1 MKFRRYVMYLSIL
14 IALVTILW
22 PSKYDRIMKPILE
35 MKEKNPNLIFDGKPE
50 PPFPDKKKN
59 IESITG
65 IDVNK
70 NGIRDDLEIYANRIS
85 KTELERKARYQHFM
99 ALEELVKAVESKNI
113 EKIRY
118 ADAFYSEAGFC
129 HYRIMKMSYDDNLSY
144 NFFDNEMI
152 LFELLPRNK
161 DIFNKVS
168 IIRAGELQNP
178 NNVKDIFC
186 TSIKDKMK

>member
-1 MKFRRYVMYLSIL
+1 MKFRCYVMYLSIL
-14 IALVTILW
+14 IAVVTILW

-35 MKEKNPNLIFDGKPE
+35 MKEKNPNLIVDGKPE

-70 NGIRDDLEIYANRIS
+70 NGIRDDLEIYANRVS

-113 EKIRY
+113 ERIRLVDDFY
-118 ADAFYSEAGFC
+118 AATRRCQYETISKSNGYEVANREYDYSIE
-129 HYRIMKMSYDDNLSY
+129 
-144 NFFDNEMI
+144 
-152 LFELLPRNK
+152 LFEIIQKNK
-161 DIFNKVS
+161 NILDKISF
-168 IIRAGELQNP
+168 IRAGEAQNA
-178 NNVKDIFC
+178 NGVKDNVC
-186 TSIKDKMK
+186 TRDMR